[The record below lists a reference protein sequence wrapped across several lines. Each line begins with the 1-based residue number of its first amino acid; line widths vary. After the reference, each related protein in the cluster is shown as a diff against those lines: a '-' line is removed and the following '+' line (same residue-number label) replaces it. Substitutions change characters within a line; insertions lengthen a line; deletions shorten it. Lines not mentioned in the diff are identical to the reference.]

1 MYHLFAFLIQRNG
14 EINNFF
20 SFLAAMMLAYQPV
33 RALAGLNIAINQ
45 GLTAAN
51 RVLPI
56 IDLEN
61 EIKKNDK
68 LPNLNIKDG
77 NIEFKNIVFK
87 YDLNNDKSALNSV
100 NLKIEGGKTTALVGL
115 SGAGK
120 STILN
125 LIPILILSGE
135 INIDNQST
143 KNVNLYSLRQNI
155 SYMSQRLHYLMIL

>member
-1 MYHLFAFLIQRNG
+1 MIAALLIYSAFLIQKEMNW
-14 EINNFF
+14 NKQFF
-20 SFLAAMMLAYQPV
+20 SFLAAMMLSYQPV

-61 EIKKNDK
+61 EIKNDK

-87 YDLNNDKSALNSV
+87 YDL
-100 NLKIEGGKTTALVGL
+100 ITT
-115 SGAGK
+115 
-120 STILN
+120 
-125 LIPILILSGE
+125 
-135 INIDNQST
+135 NQP
-143 KNVNLYSLRQNI
+143 
-155 SYMSQRLHYLMIL
+155 